1 MQIISGTMEFECD
14 MNTAAAIGKFDGV
27 HLGHR
32 RLLDRIL
39 KTKADGLAAAVF
51 TFDPPPGVF
60 FSGRPQA
67 GLMTRDEKRRCFE
80 EMGVDVLI
88 EFPLNAQMAAI
99 PAEDFVK

>member
-60 FSGRPQA
+60 FFGKAAGR
-67 GLMTRDEKRRCFE
+67 THDEGRE
-80 EMGVDVLI
+80 T
-88 EFPLNAQMAAI
+88 PLL
-99 PAEDFVK
+99 

>member
-39 KTKADGLAAAVF
+39 KTKADGLAADFLVRGASLPCRCLVLLCA
-51 TFDPPPGVF
+51 
-60 FSGRPQA
+60 A
-67 GLMTRDEKRRCFE
+67 GEK
-80 EMGVDVLI
+80 L
-88 EFPLNAQMAAI
+88 
-99 PAEDFVK
+99 